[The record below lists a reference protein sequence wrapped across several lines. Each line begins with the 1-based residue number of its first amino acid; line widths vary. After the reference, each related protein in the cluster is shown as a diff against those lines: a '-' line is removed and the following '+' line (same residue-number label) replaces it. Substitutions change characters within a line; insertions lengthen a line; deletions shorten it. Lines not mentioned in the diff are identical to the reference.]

1 MATLGCS
8 VQGARQQLNLIE
20 RGFVSPKRV
29 LVLRAAI
36 REIEDWSRQ
45 SRLGEGSQRIDAVC
59 APSPPW
65 PGRAHAG
72 LSSR

>member
-1 MATLGCS
+1 MAALGCS
-8 VQGARQQLNLIE
+8 VQRVRQQLKLIG
-20 RGFVSPKRV
+20 RGFVSLKRV

-45 SRLGEGSQRIDAVC
+45 SRPGEGSQRIDAVC

-65 PGRAHAG
+65 RARAHAG